1 MVVDKNDKMIKDLK
15 MFEEKN
21 RYLEAGLKG
30 KQMELVDAMKKI
42 NETESKVYLAEEKA
56 KQLKDQ
62 LQLITN

>member
-56 KQLKDQ
+56 K
-62 LQLITN
+62 